1 MNSVI
6 NNYQQ
11 LSSITGQMRLAA
23 MQGEWDQLVE
33 LEQQCSHYVEQM
45 KQQDLAPIDE
55 SIRKQKVALIKKILA
70 DDAAIRDQTLPWMA
84 QLQRNIQGARSEQ
97 KVKQAYSDNY

>member
-11 LSSITGQMRLAA
+11 LSNITGQMRVAA
-23 MQGEWDQLVE
+23 MQGEWDHLAE
-33 LEQQCSHYVEQM
+33 LEQQCSQYVERM

-55 SIRKQKVALIKKILA
+55 SIRKQKVALINKILA

-84 QLQRNIQGARSEQ
+84 QLQRNIQGVRSEQ
-97 KVKQAYSDNY
+97 RVKQAYSNYF